1 MNKLICTIV
10 ISVFFSINVP
20 AEEKM
25 DFGTCSTDLKTH
37 CTASQDEHAK
47 HDCLS
52 KLDESK
58 LSRSC
63 RDHRKKMK
71 SKSDGKKSDEHK
83 GHNH

>member
-1 MNKLICTIV
+1 MNKFICTTTVAIFL
-10 ISVFFSINVP
+10 SLNAY

-25 DFGTCSTDLKTH
+25 DFGMCSADLKTH

-58 LSRSC
+58 LSQSC
-63 RDHRKKMK
+63 RDHRKKMM
-71 SKSDGKKSDEHK
+71 SQADGKNSDEHK
-83 GHNH
+83 GHKH